1 MNDENNSNN
10 ILLIVNENSWIYS
23 DEMTKSM
30 FYKMSKSNVY
40 KILFSSLAKIFVTT
54 MRRLV
59 SAIISLFNYISYI
72 KKALYI
78 RLKIIITII
87 LVELKHNFK
96 QHKKK
101 QHNY

>member
-1 MNDENNSNN
+1 MC
-10 ILLIVNENSWIYS
+10 
-23 DEMTKSM
+23 T
-30 FYKMSKSNVY
+30 

-87 LVELKHNFK
+87 LVELKHNFLSNI
-96 QHKKK
+96 KKSNIIINTSK
-101 QHNY
+101 RNKKLNNLY